1 MTDIDLKNN
10 PKFPLDDSWDGMG
23 KFRSMTSDLPWFS
36 FYTLK
41 VLLGWPR
48 IVTELKA
55 PTNGWN
61 FSLVEDNYTGRWFMA
76 RPPPHYPHGLVQY
89 CKADSHYF
97 EKK

>member
-1 MTDIDLKNN
+1 MSEIDLKNN
-10 PKFPLDDSWDGMG
+10 PKFPLDESWDDVG
-23 KFRSMTSDLPWFS
+23 KYRSMTRDLPWFS
-36 FYTLK
+36 LYTLK

-55 PTNGWN
+55 PTQG
-61 FSLVEDNYTGRWFMA
+61 STVALVEDNYTGRWFLA
-76 RPPPHYPHGLVQY
+76 KVGWPRGLVQY